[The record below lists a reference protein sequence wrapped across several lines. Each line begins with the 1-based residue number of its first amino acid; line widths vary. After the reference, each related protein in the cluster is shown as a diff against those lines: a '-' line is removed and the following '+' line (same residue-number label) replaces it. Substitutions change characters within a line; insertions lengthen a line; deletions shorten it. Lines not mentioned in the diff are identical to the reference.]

1 MRLNNNQLS
10 GLIPE
15 EICNQGDNSP
25 NLGGNQLCPPYP
37 DCLTEDDVGYQ
48 DTSECS
54 EIDFCDLNLDGNID
68 VLDIILVIN
77 CILQNGECDYIC
89 MDYNED
95 SEVNILDVIIMVN
108 IILGN

>member
-1 MRLNNNQLS
+1 MDWSNPNNFNIYENQF
-10 GLIPE
+10 
-15 EICNQGDNSP
+15 
-25 NLGGNQLCPPYP
+25 CPPYP
-37 DCLTEDDVGYQ
+37 ECLNEGDIGDQ

-54 EIDFCDLNLDGNID
+54 EIDFCDDVFGGEIS
-68 VLDIILVIN
+68 VLDVILVIN

>member
-1 MRLNNNQLS
+1 MNWSDPNNFN
-10 GLIPE
+10 IYE
-15 EICNQGDNSP
+15 
-25 NLGGNQLCPPYP
+25 NQLCPPYP
-37 DCLTEDDVGYQ
+37 ECLTEDDVGYQ

-89 MDYNED
+89 MDYND
-95 SEVNILDVIIMVN
+95 DNEVNILDIILMVN
-108 IILGN
+108 IILEP